1 MTKVSRWPTTVPIRP
16 RVRGKRPQ
24 SVADRAIPLR
34 IGEVA
39 RQRLEAAPPRKE
51 PAVVGVERDL
61 TTLEKARSRVAQ
73 AGLANVSFMA
83 ADVRQV
89 QARESDDAVVGRL
102 ILEFL
107 PDP

>member
-1 MTKVSRWPTTVPIRP
+1 
-16 RVRGKRPQ
+16 
-24 SVADRAIPLR
+24 
-34 IGEVA
+34 
-39 RQRLEAAPPRKE
+39 
-51 PAVVGVERDL
+51 VGVERDL